1 MKKLLCILLLLALL
15 PGCAQTPQAD
25 LAATTLPVW
34 EFTRHLCEG
43 TGLQVERL
51 VTENVSCLHDYTLK
65 VRQMQAISGADA
77 VILSGMGLEDFLED
91 ALSSAACVIDASQ
104 GIAPL
109 EHHEEH
115 HHEEHGHA
123 HAHAQDPH
131 IWLSP
136 ANAKVM
142 AENICRGLCKLYPTH
157 AETFR
162 SNLPGL
168 LSQLDA
174 LQAYGEAQL
183 SGLSSRELITF
194 HDGFSYFA
202 ESFDLHILRAIE
214 EESGSEASA
223 AQLIELINLVNAHQ
237 IKAIFTEING
247 ADAAARILR
256 AETQASIHTLDMAM
270 AGDSYF
276 VAMYRNIET
285 IKEALK

>member
-15 PGCAQTPQAD
+15 PGCAQTPRAD

-43 TGLQVERL
+43 TGLRVERL

-65 VRQMQAISGADA
+65 VRQMQAISCADA

-136 ANAKVM
+136 DNAISMVDNIANGLIANYPQQ
-142 AENICRGLCKLYPTH
+142 ENIFEENRAELVAKL
-157 AETFR
+157 E
-162 SNLPGL
+162 
-168 LSQLDA
+168 A
-174 LQAYGEAQL
+174 LNAYGKETL
-183 SGLSSRELITF
+183 SDLKCNELITF
-194 HDGFSYFA
+194 HDGFSYLA
-202 ESFDLHILRAIE
+202 DAFDLHIVHAIE
-214 EESGSEASA
+214 EESGREASA
-223 AQLIELINLVNAHQ
+223 AELIHICNMVRKHQ
-237 IKAIFTEING
+237 LTAVFTEKSG
-247 ADAAARILR
+247 SATAANIIS
-256 AETQASIHTLDMAM
+256 AETGVKLSSLDMAM
-270 AGDSYF
+270 SGDYF
-276 VAMYRNIET
+276 TAMYYNINT
-285 IKEALK
+285 LKEALG